1 MIGQMGL
8 ELGTVSN
15 IGQNKAAHCVMA
27 LPITLGSNFKPKS
40 FPYQIFKTSSKC
52 MLIYGTW
59 ASLVCTHNI

>member
-8 ELGTVSN
+8 ELTTVSN

-40 FPYQIFKTSSKC
+40 FPYQIF
-52 MLIYGTW
+52 
-59 ASLVCTHNI
+59 